1 MNFIQN
7 NTDEPEAIMTIYL
20 RNGLNL
26 PNAINEYQERFK
38 SESEIKAQIA
48 VEQAEQ
54 VAQTQ
59 TFEKCIDIRVTIKQL
74 PKSKVSA
81 LQAFLNGLGV
91 DFDVE
96 KVEQ

>member
-1 MNFIQN
+1 M
-7 NTDEPEAIMTIYL
+7 
-20 RNGLNL
+20 
-26 PNAINEYQERFK
+26 
-38 SESEIKAQIA
+38 AQK
-48 VEQAEQ
+48 
-54 VAQTQ
+54 Q